1 VRTLFDE
8 RPSRH
13 DQVFAWMRLHP
24 LATAGAALAGCALLI
39 AMFAWQA
46 VAGWRR
52 FDRDFDA
59 RIATPAFHDHPV
71 VLFDAGHYDVHTAA
85 TSYRPLARL
94 LEADGCEVRELRGRA
109 TGAALS
115 GVRVLIVPN
124 ALGAKGA
131 LAMIANALG
140 VHSALDWPIAAFD
153 EEESGAIKRWV
164 EAGGGLL
171 IVSDH
176 KPSGAALAALGGQFG
191 VSFGNWYTED
201 ATAANHDAVSDAWTF
216 LVFSRANGLLAD
228 HPIVNGRGRAERVES
243 VISFTGGSLTGPAAA
258 ASILKLS
265 PTARDFPT
273 LNSPD
278 NAGRSV
284 EAAAQALA
292 FSSGRGRVVVLGE
305 ATMLGAYTVRRG
317 QDYPFGMSRRDHGN
331 RQFAINIVRW
341 LAQMF

>member
-1 VRTLFDE
+1 MLAWVR
-8 RPSRH
+8 R
-13 DQVFAWMRLHP
+13 HP
-24 LATAGAALAGCALLI
+24 LATAATALAACALLI
-39 AMFAWQA
+39 GLFAWQA
-46 VAGWRR
+46 IAGWRR
-52 FDRDFDA
+52 FDRDFDP
-59 RIATPAFHDHPV
+59 RIASPAFLDRPV
-71 VLFDAGHYDVHTAA
+71 VLFDAGHYDVHTAT

-94 LEADGCEVRELRGRA
+94 LEADGCEVRELRGRV

-115 GVRVLIVPN
+115 SARVLIVPN

-140 VHSALDWPIAAFD
+140 VRSALDWRIDAFD
-153 EEESGAIKRWV
+153 EEESGAIARWV

-176 KPSGAALAALGGQFG
+176 KPSGGAVASLGRHFG

-201 ATAANHDAVSDAWTF
+201 ATAANHDAVSGAWTF
-216 LVFSRANGLLAD
+216 LVFSRANGLLPD
-228 HPIVNGRGRAERVES
+228 HPIVNGRGAAERVES

-258 ASILKLS
+258 VPILKLS

-278 NAGRSV
+278 RAGRP
-284 EAAAQALA
+284 AAGLAQALA

-305 ATMLGAYTVRRG
+305 ASMLGAYTVRRG
-317 QDYPFGMSRRDHGN
+317 QDHPFGMSRRDHGN

-341 LAQMF
+341 LGGVI